1 MRRTRPPGHTD
12 AGFTLVEVL
21 LAVSI
26 LGVGVVILVG
36 GMMTSI
42 KVSGQ
47 GRVAAEGQ
55 SALRAYA
62 EAVSAVPY
70 TDCAGS
76 YASPGFTAPSG
87 WVESPQSVSYWDGS
101 TFGSTCSTD
110 LGLQKVRLTL
120 TADDGSVETLS
131 IAKRKP

>member
-1 MRRTRPPGHTD
+1 M
-12 AGFTLVEVL
+12 L
-21 LAVSI
+21 LAVAI

-62 EAVSAVPY
+62 EAVSCGRLRRLRRAATPPRASPPRP
-70 TDCAGS
+70 AGS
-76 YASPGFTAPSG
+76 SP
-87 WVESPQSVSYWDGS
+87 PQSVSYWDGS

-110 LGLQKVRLTL
+110 LGLQKVALTL
-120 TADDGSVETLS
+120 TADDGSVESLS
-131 IAKRKP
+131 IAKRAP